1 MHMHMRDADGIGK
14 GQQGEN
20 KQTSRH
26 ASKYGGVE
34 VIRFIIM
41 RQEEREKNRR
51 REETDKRDKHT
62 GGT

>member
-1 MHMHMRDADGIGK
+1 MHMHMRNADGIDE
-14 GQQGEN
+14 GQQGDN

-41 RQEEREKNRR
+41 RQDGER
-51 REETDKRDKHT
+51 
-62 GGT
+62 